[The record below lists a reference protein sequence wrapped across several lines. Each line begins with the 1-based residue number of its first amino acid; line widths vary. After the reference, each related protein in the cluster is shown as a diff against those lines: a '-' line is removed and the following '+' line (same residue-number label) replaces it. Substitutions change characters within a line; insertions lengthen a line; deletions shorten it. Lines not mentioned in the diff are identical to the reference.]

1 MSPFQWLKI
10 TLIFVIRERCQKYT
24 YRKDNWSV
32 ESKNE
37 VSLKDYKSLIPVLP
51 LWFIRLSQQMVQLL
65 GQLSRADI
73 YHTCTKSSRPG
84 VDHECLII
92 HDLKM
97 LNNKN
102 SFTLQIITPLETCN
116 ILSFPNIVIWFLTS
130 CNSLSTL
137 IASISKTRSH
147 NAICHRLILSW
158 AIEEKVN
165 WDTVT
170 G

>member
-1 MSPFQWLKI
+1 MKLAWKTTNHSFQFFHFDSSDYHSK
-10 TLIFVIRERCQKYT
+10 
-24 YRKDNWSV
+24 WSNYWV
-32 ESKNE
+32 RASTME
-37 VSLKDYKSLIPVLP
+37 
-51 LWFIRLSQQMVQLL
+51 
-65 GQLSRADI
+65 QLSRADI
-73 YHTCTKSSRPG
+73 YHTCTKSSGPG
-84 VDHECLII
+84 VRSWCFCLII
-92 HDLKM
+92 HDFKM

-102 SFTLQIITPLETCN
+102 SFMLQIITPLETCN